1 MPFDPALPLEDS
13 EMRSAE
19 MRNQFNGLNDKIDAL
34 PAPPTLISQLTN
46 DAGYLTNPGSIDL
59 ANRWLKDQNGNTTLE
74 WGYNTNALTINGTIY
89 SKLGD
94 HKSANFNERKL
105 AFGEDGSG
113 VIQTALAWD
122 TGGPL
127 LYSRGGDVVYLALN
141 ADARQ
146 LVASDGVTVAAT
158 WADGALKDGA
168 GNAFSTGAY
177 SPANAGHWA
186 GSAPATLAAALDRLA
201 DVVSNAG
208 ATPIP

>member
-1 MPFDPALPLEDS
+1 MPFDPTLPVTGS
-13 EMRSAE
+13 AITSAE
-19 MRNQFNGLNDKIDAL
+19 LRNQFTGLDDKIDAL

-127 LYSRGGDVVYLALN
+127 LYSRGEDVVYLALN

-158 WADGALKDGA
+158 WADGALKDGT
-168 GNAFSTGAY
+168 GTPFSTGAY
-177 SPANAGHWA
+177 SPANPGDWA
-186 GSAPATLAAALDRLA
+186 GSTPAMVAEAVDRLAAAYHALTGNP
-201 DVVSNAG
+201 V
-208 ATPIP
+208 P